1 MDLGLAGRT
10 AVVCASTSGLGR
22 AVAEALATEGAR
34 VVVSGRRREVA
45 EQIAAGLP
53 RAVGVGVD
61 LLAADGPQTLVAG
74 AEAAFGPVDVLVLN
88 GPGPR
93 PARVTELAEAELADA
108 TDSLVTV
115 HHRLISA
122 TLPQMRARGWG
133 RILAVGS
140 GAVVAPIRDLALS
153 GIGRTALAAYL
164 KMLAAEVAP
173 DGVTANLLL
182 PGRIDTDRVRRI
194 DAAKADRTG
203 QGIDRVRDESLAQIP
218 MNRYGRAEEFGAV
231 AAFLCSDLASYVT
244 GTAVRCD
251 GGQSPVL

>member
-1 MDLGLAGRT
+1 VTDLK
-10 AVVCASTSGLGR
+10 
-22 AVAEALATEGAR
+22 
-34 VVVSGRRREVA
+34 
-45 EQIAAGLP
+45 
-53 RAVGVGVD
+53 
-61 LLAADGPQTLVAG
+61 
-74 AEAAFGPVDVLVLN
+74 
-88 GPGPR
+88 
-93 PARVTELAEAELADA
+93 EAELAVA

-115 HHRLISA
+115 HHRLITA
-122 TLPQMRARGWG
+122 TLPQMRVRGWG

-164 KMLAAEVAP
+164 KMLAEEVAP

-182 PGRIDTDRVRRI
+182 PGRIDTDRLRRL
-194 DAAKADRTG
+194 DVAQADRTG

-218 MNRYGRAEEFGAV
+218 MNRYGRLEEFGAV

-251 GGQSPVL
+251 GGRHRCFRPRLRAAHSAPGLRVPSP